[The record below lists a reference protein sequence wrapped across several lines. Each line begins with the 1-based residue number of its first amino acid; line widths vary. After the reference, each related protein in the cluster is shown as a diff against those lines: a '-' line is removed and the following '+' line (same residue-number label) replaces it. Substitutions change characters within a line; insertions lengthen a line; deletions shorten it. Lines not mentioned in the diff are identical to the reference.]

1 LKFVVRKGLKLKDG
15 RFMYS
20 RFLLFLIPAVLL
32 IVAILVLLLSDR
44 MERTHAPREPGNG
57 APEGA
62 FRSFYH
68 VLWLLMLWTGIALSL
83 PMWASYKQKIV
94 SLEMHDRWLPMG
106 KVLIFP
112 SLMLGLL
119 WYGGRKGYLKWIESL
134 EWPDKENQ

>member
-1 LKFVVRKGLKLKDG
+1 
-15 RFMYS
+15 MYS

-32 IVAILVLLLSDR
+32 FVAILVLVLWDR
-44 MERTHAPREPGNG
+44 LEKVQGIREPGNG

-68 VLWLLMLWTGIALSL
+68 VLWLLMLWCGIALSL
-83 PMWASYKQKIV
+83 PMWASYRQKIV
-94 SLEMHDRWLPMG
+94 SLEMHDRWLVMG

-112 SLMLGLL
+112 ALMLALL
-119 WYGGRKGYLKWIESL
+119 WYGGRKSYLKWIDNL